1 MNKENLNIPFD
12 KFATEDLWALSSL
25 RAFLF
30 DDYRVN
36 LDLEKL
42 SKITVPVSNKI
53 KICKGAGCK
62 AWKSEYMAKKL
73 SQTQGS
79 EGVCLV
85 PCMGQCGGGASV
97 QLESDGEVLKLRE
110 TDQVVYLLDFNAGVS
125 SLVLQFD
132 RHMAAAEALG
142 KINIVKP
149 TRTPFASIEEPLF
162 HSQDLLTELKFM
174 RYPIPNGL
182 IESRKNGDWSKA
194 ENYLKKFRNNMKT
207 FIANEEKMPESI
219 KEDSD
224 S

>member
-1 MNKENLNIPFD
+1 MNKENLNTPFD

-36 LDLEKL
+36 SDLEKL
-42 SKITVPVSNKI
+42 SKITVPMSNKI

-79 EGVCLV
+79 AGVCLV
-85 PCMGQCGGGASV
+85 SCMGQCGGGASV
-97 QLESDGEVLKLRE
+97 QFEGDGEVLKLRE
-110 TDQVVYLLDFNAGVS
+110 TDQVAYLLDFNAGVS
-125 SLVLQFD
+125 SLVLKFD
-132 RHMAAAEALG
+132 MHMATAEALG
-142 KINIVKP
+142 KINIVKY
-149 TRTPFASIEEPLF
+149 TRTAFAAIEEPLF

-194 ENYLKKFRNNMKT
+194 KNYLEEFHNNMKT
-207 FIANEEKMPESI
+207 FIANEGKMPEGI
-219 KEDSD
+219 K
-224 S
+224 